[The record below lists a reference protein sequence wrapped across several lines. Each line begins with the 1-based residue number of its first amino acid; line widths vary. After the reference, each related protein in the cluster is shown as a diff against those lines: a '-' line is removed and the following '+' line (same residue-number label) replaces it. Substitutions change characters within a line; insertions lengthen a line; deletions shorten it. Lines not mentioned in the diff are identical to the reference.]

1 MKKAAFDAIV
11 VSYDTLLRMKR
22 EAGRG
27 QDLADVA
34 ELEFIRTG
42 SYEPRSLQ

>member
-11 VSYDTLLRMKR
+11 ASYDTLLRMKR
-22 EAGRG
+22 EAGCG
-27 QDLADVA
+27 QDLA